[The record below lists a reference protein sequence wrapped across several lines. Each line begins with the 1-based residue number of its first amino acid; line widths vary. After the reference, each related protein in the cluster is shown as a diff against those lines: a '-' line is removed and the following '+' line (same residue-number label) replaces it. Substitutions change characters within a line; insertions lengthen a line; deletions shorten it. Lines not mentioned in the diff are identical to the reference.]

1 MVIKMKNKVKELLEQ
16 LTLEEKAGLL
26 SGADFWHTKAVER
39 LNIPRVMM
47 CDGPN
52 GLRKQEGEG
61 DHLGINKSIET
72 VCYPTASALAS
83 SFDKDL
89 LGKVGD
95 TLGQECQAENV
106 GMLLGAGVNIKRSPL
121 CGRNFEYFSEDPY
134 LSGKLASSYVRGLQ
148 NKGVSACVKHFAANN
163 QEAFRMSGSS
173 NVDERTLREIYL
185 PSFEMVVK
193 EGKTRSIMCAY
204 NAINEVFC
212 SENKWLLTDI
222 LREEWGF
229 DGFVVTD
236 WGAAK
241 SPVKGVQA
249 GLDLV
254 MPGGSDMYKSILLQ
268 AIEHGELSLEDLDK
282 AVANILIFVTDYME
296 QREETATI
304 DRKKVAQIAME
315 AELQCA
321 TLLKNESLLPLSKD
335 SKVAFIGEYARMP
348 RYQGSGSSHINV
360 PEVLGA
366 KDFVESNVTF
376 AEGYVSKEETTNDAL
391 LQEAVE
397 VAKNAEVAVL
407 FVGLPDA
414 FETEGADREFLD
426 MPKNQIELI
435 EKVAQA
441 QPNTVV
447 VLHGGSAMTMPWL
460 DKVKSVLLVHL
471 GGQGVGEATVKLLY
485 GEANPSGKLA
495 ETWIQKLSDSSSSL
509 NYGGVYGNVNYA
521 EGVYVGYRYY
531 DKKEMDVLFPFGH
544 GLSYTSFEYSDIK
557 ISNTEMKDT
566 DTLTVTCTIKNTGKV
581 KGKEA
586 VQLYVKNLQSEIG
599 RPIRELKGFEK
610 VELEPG
616 KEKTVTFI
624 LDKRSFAYYEMALKD
639 WYVESGEYTIEI
651 GASSRDIRLEKSINV
666 TGTVEIPYVYT
677 TLSPVLSLLKTEK
690 GRALLSQI
698 TSSSARMEESK
709 EQTKTLGDGAEKMM
723 QKMMMEMP
731 IGAMA
736 NFGSISGEQ
745 LAGMIQMLNS

>member
-1 MVIKMKNKVKELLEQ
+1 MSQKVKDLLKE

-52 GLRKQEGEG
+52 GLRKQVGEG
-61 DHLGINKSIET
+61 DHLGINESIET

-83 SFDKDL
+83 SFDRDL
-89 LGKVGD
+89 LRIVGE
-95 TLGQECQAENV
+95 TLGKECQVENV

-134 LSGKLASSYVRGLQ
+134 LSGKLAVSYVTALQ
-148 NKGVSACVKHFAANN
+148 NEGISACVKHFAANN
-163 QEAFRMSGSS
+163 QEAFRMVGSS

-193 EGKTRSIMCAY
+193 EGNTRSIMCAY
-204 NAINEVFC
+204 NAVNGEYC

-222 LREEWGF
+222 LRKEWGYN
-229 DGFVVTD
+229 GFVVTD
-236 WGAAK
+236 WGAVK

-254 MPGGSDMYKSILLQ
+254 MPGGSDVYKNALL
-268 AIEHGELSLEDLDK
+268 AAVNTGELSLEDLDK
-282 AVANILIFVTDYME
+282 AVENILKFVVDYQE
-296 QREETATI
+296 LRDESVTI
-304 DRKKVAQIAME
+304 DRKEIAKIATDIAVE
-315 AELQCA
+315 CG
-321 TLLKNESLLPLSKD
+321 TLLKNEGTLPLSKGR
-335 SKVAFIGEYARMP
+335 KVAFIGEYAKKP

-360 PEVLGA
+360 PVVLGA
-366 KDFVESNVTF
+366 TDFVDENVTF
-376 AEGYVSKEETTNDAL
+376 AAGYISKSEETDVNL
-391 LQEAVE
+391 LNEAVE
-397 VAKNAEVAVL
+397 VAKNSEVAVL

-435 EKVAQA
+435 EKVAEV

-447 VLHGGSAMTMPWL
+447 VLHAGSAITLPWL

-471 GGQGVGEATVKLLY
+471 GGQGVGEATVRLLY

-495 ETWIQKLSDSSSSL
+495 ETWIKKLADSSAYL
-509 NYGGVYGNVNYA
+509 DFGGVFGDVNYS

-544 GLSYTSFEYSDIK
+544 GLSYTTFEYSDIK
-557 ISNTEMKDT
+557 FSSEAIKDT
-566 DTLTVTCTIKNTGKV
+566 DLITVTCKVKNTGSC
-581 KGKEA
+581 KGKEV
-586 VQLYVKNLQSEIG
+586 VQLYVKNLQNELG

-610 VELEPG
+610 VELAPNE
-616 KEKTVTFI
+616 EKTVEFT
-624 LDKRSFAYYEMALKD
+624 LDKRSFAYYETTMKD
-639 WYVESGEYTIEI
+639 WFVNSGEYTIEI
-651 GASSRDIRLEKSINV
+651 GASSRDIKLSKALTV
-666 TGTVEIPYVYT
+666 TSTIDVPYVYT
-677 TLSPVLSLLKTEK
+677 ALSPVCSLFITEK
-690 GRALLSQI
+690 GRALLEKFVPSN
-698 TSSSARMEESK
+698 A
-709 EQTKTLGDGAEKMM
+709 EQEKNVEANNALGEGTEKMM
-723 QKMMMEMP
+723 KKMMMEMP
-731 IGAMA
+731 LGAMA
-736 NFGSISGEQ
+736 NFGRISFEELEGM
-745 LAGMIQMLNS
+745 LAMLNS